1 MVNLIEIGEQ
11 FMRVGHIDGSDIGFI
26 YQHWQEIADKL
37 NLDEIKNVDD
47 FNVTSFLA
55 LDDYSIFVLEYDN
68 MERTEYHVVKASTKP
83 RDDDDDDEEDVI
95 LAEFE
100 IISHAEYDNKEK
112 ATREMCREF
121 TIHYDRSKL
130 KVIA

>member
-11 FMRVGHIDGSDIGFI
+11 FMRVGHIDGSDVGFI

-37 NLDEIKNVDD
+37 NLDEIKNIDG

-68 MERTEYHVVKASTKP
+68 IERTEYYVVKASTKP
-83 RDDDDDDEEDVI
+83 KDDDEEEDVI

-100 IISHAEYDNKEK
+100 IISHDAYDNKEK

-121 TIHYDRSKL
+121 TISYDRAKL
-130 KVIA
+130 KVVT